1 MILQGLISVS
11 ERRLMLKKLLILS
24 CLIILPACL
33 FAQPKGYKAVADK
46 PAFTKKMERAAGITN
61 GLKAEFIQEKNLSAI
76 EETIIS
82 SGTFL
87 FKKPGK
93 IRMEYSSPFKYLMII
108 SDGKVTI
115 RDGQKTNSFSSRGNK
130 LFTLVNNIMI
140 DCMQGTILT
149 NKDFTHEIFENDS
162 QYLVRLK
169 PSGKEMKN
177 YFESI
182 SVVMTKNEAEV
193 LQIIMSEPSGDNTVI
208 KFNNRQLN
216 AKIPDT
222 DFVVR

>member
-1 MILQGLISVS
+1 MLNRIFYIIYLSVLPVVLI
-11 ERRLMLKKLLILS
+11 
-24 CLIILPACL
+24 
-33 FAQPKGYKAVADK
+33 AQPKGYKAVADK
-46 PAFTKKMERAAGITN
+46 QSFTNKMERSAGLTN
-61 GLKAEFIQEKNLSAI
+61 SLKADFVQEKNLSAI

-82 SGTFL
+82 TGSFL

-93 IRMEYSSPFKYLMII
+93 IRMEYASPFKYLMII

-130 LFTLVNNIMI
+130 LFTVVNNIMI
-140 DCMQGTILT
+140 DCMQGTVLT
-149 NKDFTHEIFENDS
+149 NKDFRNEIFENENR
-162 QYLVRLK
+162 YLVSLK
-169 PSGKEMKN
+169 PTGKDLKN

-182 SVVMTKNEAEV
+182 SVVMTKNEMEV
-193 LQIIMSEPSGDNTVI
+193 MQIIMSEPSGDNTII